1 MAGIINLYVDQGSD
15 FHAEL
20 VLQNDDGSII
30 DLTGFDIYSQFR
42 KSFQSSLYYEFDCSI
57 VGAPELGEIT
67 LVLPGGISTDI
78 PPGRYLYD
86 VEIVD
91 SLNNVQVRVIE
102 GLVILTPE
110 ITRVAIV

>member
-1 MAGIINLYVDQGSD
+1 V
-15 FHAEL
+15 
-20 VLQNDDGSII
+20 
-30 DLTGFDIYSQFR
+30 
-42 KSFQSSLYYEFDCSI
+42 
-57 VGAPELGEIT
+57 LGEIT
-67 LVLPGGISTDI
+67 LVLDGHDSSDI

-91 SLNNVQVRVIE
+91 ALNNVKVRVIE

>member
-1 MAGIINLYVDQGSD
+1 VAGIINLYVDQGSD
-15 FHAEL
+15 FHTEL

-30 DLTGFDIYSQFR
+30 DLTGFTIHSQFR

-57 VGAPELGEIT
+57 VGAPVLGEIT
-67 LVLPGGISTDI
+67 LVLSGSVSTDI

-86 VEIVD
+86 VEILD
-91 SLNNVQVRVIE
+91 ALNNVQVRVIE

>member
-1 MAGIINLYVDQGSD
+1 LASTVNLYIDQGSD
-15 FHAEL
+15 YHIEL
-20 VLQNDDGSII
+20 IIQNDDGSTI
-30 DLTGFDIYSQFR
+30 DLTGFTIHSQFR
-42 KSFQSSLYYEFDCSI
+42 KSFRSSLYYEFDCSI
-57 VGAPELGEIT
+57 VGPSVLGEIT
-67 LVLPGGISTDI
+67 LALPGSVSTDI

-91 SLNNVQVRVIE
+91 SLNNIQVRVIE

>member
-1 MAGIINLYVDQGSD
+1 MAGTINLYVDQGSD
-15 FHAEL
+15 FHTEL
-20 VLQNDDGSII
+20 VLQNDDGSTI

-42 KSFQSSLYYEFDCSI
+42 KSFQSSQFYEFDCSV
-57 VGAPELGEIT
+57 VGNPELGAIT
-67 LVLPGGISTDI
+67 MVLSGSISSDI